1 MAAIASDTAAGLAI
15 QVSGGLPGD
24 EPDAHFLVVMQ
35 G

>member
-1 MAAIASDTAAGLAI
+1 MAAIASSTAAGLAARA
-15 QVSGGLPGD
+15 SGGLLGD